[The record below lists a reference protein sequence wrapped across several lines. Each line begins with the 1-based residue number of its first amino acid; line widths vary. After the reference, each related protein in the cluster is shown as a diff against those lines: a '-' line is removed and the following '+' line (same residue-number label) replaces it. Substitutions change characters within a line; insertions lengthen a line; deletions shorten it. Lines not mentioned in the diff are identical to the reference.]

1 MFLSAALPLLQQLFA
16 HSPWIQTGGRVKKI
30 EKLIFCSVFQRI
42 LYSKYYWKLCNKST
56 CRRYA
61 LHTLAT
67 RTQRKRILFTFFRSV
82 RIEKY
87 FWFLWQPPFCIC
99 MCADIH
105 THTQTRWCCA
115 ICECVPSVVVAV
127 VVVAENGRTVKLM
140 RHDAADAAA
149 AAAND
154 CNCLLPHH
162 QPQQLHCQVFILRVA
177 KIRKEK

>member
-30 EKLIFCSVFQRI
+30 EKLIFCSVFQHI

-61 LHTLAT
+61 LHTLAK

-105 THTQTRWCCA
+105 THTHKR
-115 ICECVPSVVVAV
+115 VDVVLFVSACPV
-127 VVVAENGRTVKLM
+127 L
-140 RHDAADAAA
+140 
-149 AAAND
+149 
-154 CNCLLPHH
+154 LLPLLLLLKMEE
-162 QPQQLHCQVFILRVA
+162 QLS
-177 KIRKEK
+177 